1 MKPRTKALLATII
14 VFALRDSI
22 DYIPQQYLKP
32 LTDVLVGALCIS
44 VVYGLFYLGFSP
56 STHRAIQNLDP
67 LNDPYRLP
75 LVKSKQAAEKLR
87 ELKAEWKKS
96 GEKGDFLTYYLK
108 NKQKQ

>member
-1 MKPRTKALLATII
+1 MKPRTKALLATAI
-14 VFALRDSI
+14 VVVLWNSM

-32 LTDVLVGALCIS
+32 LADVLIGALCIGI
-44 VVYGLFYLGFSP
+44 VYGLFYLGFSP
-56 STHRAIQNLDP
+56 STYRAIHNLDP

-75 LVKSKQAAEKLR
+75 LVKSKQAAEKLQ